1 MVASKPSQVIRS
13 RAPVRVD
20 FAGGW
25 TDVALFCQETPGAV
39 VNAAFNSYS
48 MATVLLKD
56 RPTPEWGESL
66 RLRRTLE
73 EKAVEIYSSD
83 FDVRVEAQRIADL
96 ELDGNADLVKAA
108 IKRMDTQG
116 GFSLI
121 TSSSAPPGS
130 GLGTS
135 ASMGVALIS
144 ALAYL
149 SRRHFLGYQ
158 LAELASEIERVD
170 LGIRGGKQDHYASA
184 YGGVSFMEFHGEE
197 VRCCPM
203 ALPRGTVLELEQNLV
218 LAYTGKSRLSGD
230 IHEKVTGAFRAGE
243 RGTVEAIE
251 GMKRIAHE
259 VKDALFEADL
269 EKFAH
274 LMLENWAAQK
284 ALHPSV
290 SNDQIE
296 EAFQAAMEAGA
307 VGGKACGAGGGGCLL
322 FYCRPDT
329 KHRVR
334 RALTELDIQLIDF
347 LFDFCG
353 VETWQA

>member
-1 MVASKPSQVIRS
+1 MSSKSSSIIRS

-20 FAGGW
+20 LAGGW
-25 TDVALFCQETPGAV
+25 TDVALFCRETPGAV
-39 VNAAFNSYS
+39 VNAALNTYS
-48 MATVLLKD
+48 LATILVKD
-56 RPTPEWGESL
+56 RPTPEWEEGL

-121 TSSSAPPGS
+121 TASSAPPGS

-135 ASMGVALIS
+135 ASMAVALIA
-144 ALAYL
+144 ALGEL
-149 SRRHFLGYQ
+149 SGPHFLRYQ

-184 YGGVSFMEFHGEE
+184 YGGISFMEFRGEE

-203 ALPRGTVLELEQNLV
+203 ALSRDTVLELEQNLV

-230 IHEKVTGAFRAGE
+230 IHEKVTGAYE
-243 RGTVEAIE
+243 RGVRSTVDAIE
-251 GMKRIAHE
+251 GMKKIAQE
-259 VKDALFEADL
+259 VKDALFERNLDR
-269 EKFAH
+269 FGR
-274 LMLENWAAQK
+274 LMLENWEAQK

-290 SNDQIE
+290 TNADIDAAF
-296 EAFQAAMEAGA
+296 EAALEAGA
-307 VGGKACGAGGGGCLL
+307 VGGKASGAGGGGCLL
-322 FYCRPDT
+322 FYTRPDT

-334 RALTELDIQLIDF
+334 RSLESRGIQLLD
-347 LFDFCG
+347 LRFDEYG
-353 VETWQA
+353 VESWRA

>member
-1 MVASKPSQVIRS
+1 MIAKPSSIIRS

-25 TDVALFCQETPGAV
+25 TDVALFCRETPGAV
-39 VNAAFNSYS
+39 VNAALNTYS
-48 MATVLLKD
+48 LATILLKD
-56 RPTPEWGESL
+56 RPTPEWEESL
-66 RLRRTLE
+66 HHRRTLE

-83 FDVRVEAQRIADL
+83 FDVRVEARRIAEL

-108 IKRMDTQG
+108 G

-121 TSSSAPPGS
+121 TASSAPPGS

-135 ASMGVALIS
+135 ASMAVALIA
-144 ALAYL
+144 ALAEL
-149 SRRHFLGYQ
+149 SSRHFLRYQ

-184 YGGVSFMEFHGEE
+184 YGGISFMEFHGEE
-197 VRCCPM
+197 VRCCPL
-203 ALPRGTVLELEQNLV
+203 ALSRDTVLELEQNLV

-230 IHEKVTGAFRAGE
+230 IHEKVTGAFQRAE
-243 RGTVEAIE
+243 KENVDAIE

-259 VKDALFEADL
+259 VKDALFEKDL
-269 EKFAH
+269 GRFGE
-274 LMLENWAAQK
+274 LMLQNWKAQK

-290 SNDQIE
+290 TNPQIDAAF
-296 EAFQAAMEAGA
+296 EAALEAGA

-322 FYCRPDT
+322 FYARPDT

-334 RALTELDIQLIDF
+334 RALEQLGIQLLD
-347 LFDFCG
+347 LRFDTSG
-353 VETWQA
+353 VETWRT